1 MVGPVDLSLGTM
13 EVAVGKTTIEWCDFT
28 MNPWIGCTKVS
39 AGCALCYAETLMD
52 HRYGKVKWG
61 RGSPRR
67 RTTAAYWRQPLKW
80 NRDAQAA
87 GVRRRVFCAS
97 LADVFDE
104 EVSDEW
110 RHELFALI
118 GLTRGLDWLLLTKR
132 PEKMLRWKTEIDFG
146 KVNDYARAIS
156 KRDDIAV
163 LPTQRHG
170 MVPGGWPMDN
180 VWMGVSIE
188 DQKTADERIPV
199 LLQTPAAIH
208 FVSYEP
214 ALGPVDLTP
223 YWRVVSDPAA
233 WLGWVIV
240 GGESGPGAR
249 PFNVSWARSMI
260 HQCRSF
266 GADCF
271 VKQLGAQVR
280 WNGNSPANGSWPAD
294 GVDGEEA
301 IGETAHAF
309 RMRLRDGKGGD
320 PSEWPEDIRVRE
332 IPRPAVELA

>member
-1 MVGPVDLSLGTM
+1 MGETKIQW
-13 EVAVGKTTIEWCDFT
+13 ADFT
-28 MNPWIGCTKVS
+28 FNPWLGCSKVS
-39 AGCALCYAETLMD
+39 AGCANCYAESLMD
-52 HRYGKVKWG
+52 KRYGKVRWG
-61 RGSPRR
+61 QGQPRR
-67 RTTAAYWRQPLKW
+67 RTTPAYWRQPLRW
-80 NRDAQAA
+80 NREAMAV

-132 PEKMLRWKTEIDFG
+132 PEKMHRWKTELDFG
-146 KVNDYARAIS
+146 KVNDYARTIS

-170 MVPGGWPMDN
+170 MVPGGWPLEN
-180 VWMGVSIE
+180 VWLGVSVE
-188 DQKTADERIPV
+188 NQEAADLRIPV
-199 LLQTPAAIH
+199 LLRTSAVVR

-214 ALGPVDLTP
+214 ALGLVDFTP
-223 YWRVVSDPAA
+223 YWRVVSDPYS

-249 PFNVSWARSMI
+249 PFNVSWARSAI
-260 HQCRSF
+260 LQCRSF
-266 GADCF
+266 GAACF
-271 VKQLGAQVR
+271 VKQFGAQVR
-280 WNGNSPANGSWPAD
+280 WNGNAPAWPA
-294 GVDGEEA
+294 GVDAAEAVGEP
-301 IGETAHAF
+301 AHTF
-309 RMRLRDGKGGD
+309 RMRLRDHKGGD

-332 IPRPAVELA
+332 IPSPLVEVA